1 MFFRD
6 VYKCILKPILELHI
20 LTVYFR
26 AGTQL
31 FKHDL
36 IQLERSLNIY

>member
-20 LTVYFR
+20 LQFMFEPVHNYSNM
-26 AGTQL
+26 
-31 FKHDL
+31 
-36 IQLERSLNIY
+36 I